1 MKKIYLVAAFL
12 MTSLMVKGQEGKYQ
26 VLFASKT
33 VQLEEGYTQKS
44 LTDGDQPVA
53 GRFVRLLQIQRPFIG
68 NEKGQL
74 EKLGVQF
81 HDYIPY
87 NAFIVSFPAN
97 FDVNRL
103 PKNLVRS
110 VQNIQPDWRISE
122 NLYLNNIPS
131 WAIKPNNQLEL
142 VLVPAPFLT
151 QDQVV
156 KLLDLCGVRMEILR
170 FRGKYVDVTVAKDDI
185 DKLSHL
191 QFLTFIHPGE
201 EPGEP
206 ENDRSRT
213 ASKVSMLN
221 NRYGIPTNFD
231 GSGVIISLGD
241 DGDIGP
247 HIDYAGRLT
256 SVAGASNGDHGD
268 HVAGTIFG
276 AGNRNP
282 EGMGM
287 APGAEM
293 LYYSYPGN
301 LNNAAQDYNAVG
313 IRITSSSYSNGCN
326 AGYTT
331 FARDIDLTS
340 FLNPKL
346 IHVFSAG
353 NNGTQDCN
361 YGAGATWGNITGGH
375 KLGKN
380 AIAVANLTHEDILAS
395 SSSRGPASDGRI
407 KPDVGTVGTSV
418 FSTTDP
424 NNYNTKTGTS
434 MSCPGVSGSLAI
446 IYQAYKES
454 HSQEEPDGGLAKAH
468 LMNTADDL
476 GNAGPDFR
484 FGFGKINVPRA
495 IQAIQNNWDLTDSIA
510 TGQTK
515 NHTIT
520 VPANTAEVRVMLY
533 WTDPPGSVSS
543 ARALVNDLNI
553 STSNNNQT
561 YLPWVLDPTPNP
573 TNLNSPALRAVD
585 SLNNVEQV
593 TILNPVG
600 NVNVTV
606 SGIVPMGSP
615 QKYFIVYYFVADE
628 VKITYPAGGES
639 LIPGETVQIR
649 WDASPG
655 TGSFAVE
662 YSANNGQTWV
672 NLGTTSA
679 ANRFRNWTV
688 PNTVTGQGLI
698 RVTRGNQVAQS
709 SSNFTIFSQANGL
722 SIQTACPD
730 SLVFTWNN
738 VAGATGYVIYKLGD
752 KYMDSI
758 GFSTTNSFVINPF
771 NPVEGMWVT
780 VAPRGANNAIGRRS
794 IALEVSPGL
803 SNCFLS
809 RDIAM
814 DALVNPK
821 PGKFPSCQTIAGV
834 EYQISNRGVTHLTNI
849 PVGYRINQGTIFW
862 DTVAGPIAPSQTVLV
877 TASHIPTLAA
887 GTHQI
892 AIFNNMLDDGNPYN
906 DTVLTSIEIYP
917 ATSITLPYSE
927 NFGGMNLCTNR
938 SACGNDNCALGLGWV
953 NETNG
958 SQDNIDWLVR
968 NGASPS
974 GGTGPSQAFTPA
986 TAAGRYLLVE
996 ATGCFGQEARLVSPC
1011 INLTNASL
1019 PEMSFRYHM
1028 FGIAMGELHV
1038 DVLVDGKVQKDVIPP
1053 LVGDKGD
1060 NWLLQKI
1067 DLTPYVGKDINVI
1080 FRAITGS
1087 NFQSDMG
1094 LDGIEIYEATS
1105 PPTAAFTVSNSN
1117 PCINQEVA
1125 VEEKGTLVQ
1134 SRLWDITPNT
1144 FNLTQGSTLTSK
1156 NLFVAFTAYGTYNI
1170 KLTTTNA
1177 FGQDSVITNQ
1187 AVTVAPGGNFALV
1200 ENFAWGVPPTGW
1212 SITNIDN
1219 NETWKRS
1226 QPLTISSGSN
1236 SQLVP
1241 VVECFNYQIIGQEDF
1256 LTVPKIDLSSFTAP
1270 VLKFDVAYAR
1280 RDGQSM
1286 DGLEVE
1292 LSTNCGV
1299 SFDTVIY
1306 SKFGSALA
1314 TAANTPAF
1322 FRPLSATEWRVET
1335 IDLSGFK
1342 VSDVVV
1348 RFKSINDNGN
1358 NLYIMNVNILDTT
1371 VGPPTATIV
1380 PSMTDVCRF
1389 DTIIY
1394 SAITTNNPTGYS
1406 WDFGLGANPQTAVG
1420 PGPHAVTYQF
1430 VGNNRTVRLNV
1441 FNRGGLGATAINS
1454 VSVLPLPLASFTQN
1468 ILGNQVQFNNQSLG
1482 NPTAYFWDF
1491 GDGNTSNVVSPTH
1504 TYATGGVYQA
1514 YLAIQTDCGPD
1525 TLRRQISFT
1534 NISTEDPQL
1543 GLNNLVVSPNPT
1555 KGELF
1560 ISLDKPENKNLQF
1573 TIKDLAGRIV
1583 VEETYNLYKSSG
1595 TARMDLSHIA
1605 KGSYM
1610 LTIADEAHVRVVKII
1625 VQ

>member
-1 MKKIYLVAAFL
+1 MKKFYLVAAFL

-33 VQLEEGYTQKS
+33 VQLEEGFSQKN
-44 LTDGDQPVA
+44 LFDGDQPVH
-53 GRFVRLLQIQRPFIG
+53 GRFIRLLQIRRPFLG
-68 NEKGQL
+68 NEKSQL
-74 EKLGVQF
+74 EKMGIQF

-87 NAFIVSFPAN
+87 NAFIVSFPEN

-103 PKNLVRS
+103 PKSLVRS
-110 VQNIQPDWRISE
+110 IENIQSDWRISE
-122 NLYLNNIPS
+122 SLYLNDIPS
-131 WAIKPNNQLEL
+131 WAVKPNNHLEL
-142 VLVPAPFLT
+142 VLVPAPFLS
-151 QDQVV
+151 QEQVV
-156 KLLDLCGVRMEILR
+156 RLLDMCGVRMEILR
-170 FRGKYVDVTVAKDDI
+170 FRGKYVDVIASKDEI
-185 DKLSHL
+185 ENLSKLN
-191 QFLTFIHPGE
+191 FLTFIHPGE
-201 EPGEP
+201 EPGVP
-206 ENDRSRT
+206 ENDRSRS

-221 NRYGIPTNFD
+221 NRYGIATNFD
-231 GSGVIISLGD
+231 GSGVIVSLGD

-276 AGNRNP
+276 AGNRDP
-282 EGMGM
+282 RGMGM

-301 LNNAAQDYNAVG
+301 LNNAAQDYNTVG

-353 NNGTQDCN
+353 NNGTQDCS

-375 KLGKN
+375 KVGKN
-380 AIAVANLTHEDILAS
+380 AIAVANLTHEDALAG

-407 KPDVGTVGTSV
+407 KPDVGTVGSSV
-418 FSTTDP
+418 YSTTDP
-424 NNYNTKTGTS
+424 HNYNVKTGTS

-446 IYQAYKES
+446 IYQAFKES
-454 HSQEEPDGGLAKAH
+454 HNQVEPDGGLAKAH

-495 IQAIQNNWDLTDSIA
+495 IQAIQSNWDLTDSIA

-520 VPANTAEVRVMLY
+520 VPSNTAEVRVMLY

-543 ARALVNDLNI
+543 ARALVNDLNM
-553 STSNNNQT
+553 TTTNNNQT

-573 TNLNSPALRAVD
+573 TNLNSPAVRATD

-600 NVNVTV
+600 DVNVTV

-628 VKITYPAGGES
+628 VKITHPAGGES
-639 LIPGETVQIR
+639 LVPGETVQIR

-655 TGSFAVE
+655 TGNFQIE
-662 YSANNGQTWV
+662 YSSNNGQTWI
-672 NLGTTSA
+672 NLGTTN
-679 ANRFRNWTV
+679 ANLRHRNWTV

-709 SSNFTIFSQANGL
+709 PSNFTIFSQANGL
-722 SIQTACPD
+722 NIQSACPD

-738 VAGATGYVIYKLGD
+738 VAGATGYVIYKLGN

-771 NPVEGMWVT
+771 NPVTGMWVT

-794 IALEVSPGL
+794 RALEVSPGL
-803 SNCFLS
+803 SNCFLN

-814 DALVNPK
+814 DALINPK
-821 PGKFPSCQTIAGV
+821 PGKFPSCQTITGV
-834 EYQISNRGVTHLTNI
+834 QYEISNKGVSHLTNI
-849 PVGYRINQGTIFW
+849 PVGYRINQGPIYW
-862 DTVAGPIAPSQTVLV
+862 DTVAGPIAPNQTVLV
-877 TASHIPTLAA
+877 TASHVPILAA

-892 AIFNNMLDDGNPYN
+892 AIFNNMIDDGNPYN
-906 DTVLTSIEIYP
+906 DTIFSSIEIFP
-917 ATSITLPYSE
+917 SSSITLPYSE
-927 NFGGMNLCTNR
+927 NFGGMSLCTNR
-938 SACGNDNCALGLGWV
+938 SACGNDNCSLGLGWV

-958 SQDNIDWLVR
+958 NQDNIDWLVR
-968 NGASPS
+968 NGSSPS
-974 GGTGPSQAFTPA
+974 GGTGPSRAFTPA
-986 TAAGRYLLVE
+986 TNSGQYLLIE
-996 ATGCFGQEARLVSPC
+996 ATGCFEQEARLISPC

-1028 FGIAMGELHV
+1028 FGTDMGVLHV
-1038 DVLVDGKVQKDVIPP
+1038 DVLVDGKVQQDIIPV
-1053 LVGDKGD
+1053 LAGDKGD

-1067 DLTPYVGKDINVI
+1067 DLTPYVGKTINVV

-1087 NFQSDMG
+1087 GFRSDMG
-1094 LDGIEIYEATS
+1094 LDAIEIYEATS
-1105 PPTAAFTVSNSN
+1105 PPTAAFTLSNPA
-1117 PCINQEVA
+1117 PCINTEVVLKETGA
-1125 VEEKGTLVQ
+1125 LVQ
-1134 SRLWDITPNT
+1134 SRLWDITPST

-1156 NLFVAFTAYGTYNI
+1156 ELFVEFTANGTYTI

-1177 FGQDSVITNQ
+1177 FGQDSVTVNQ
-1187 AVTVAPGGNFALV
+1187 AVTVTPGVNYTIV
-1200 ENFAWGVPPTGW
+1200 EDFTLGIPPLGW
-1212 SITNIDN
+1212 QITNPDN
-1219 NETWKRS
+1219 NETWKPS
-1226 QPLTISSGSN
+1226 GTVISANGLSYN
-1236 SQLVP
+1236 SVP
-1241 VVECFNYQIIGQEDF
+1241 MVECFNYSLLNQSDY
-1256 LTVPKIDLSSFTAP
+1256 LKLPKMDLSGFVGP

-1280 RDGQSM
+1280 RNAQSM
-1286 DGLEVE
+1286 DGLEIE
-1292 LSTNCGV
+1292 LSTDCGQT
-1299 SFDTVIY
+1299 FDTILY
-1306 SKFGSALA
+1306 SKFGADLA
-1314 TAANTPAF
+1314 TSANTTNSFVPT
-1322 FRPLSATEWRVET
+1322 ATTMWRVET
-1335 IDLSGFK
+1335 IDLSAFK
-1342 VSDVVV
+1342 VSDVVI
-1348 RFKSINDNGN
+1348 RFKSTNANGN
-1358 NLYIMNVNILDTT
+1358 NMYILNVNVVDTT
-1371 VGPPTATIV
+1371 VTPPTPIINTNQA
-1380 PSMTDVCRF
+1380 DVCRF
-1389 DTIIY
+1389 DTLVFFG
-1394 SAITTNNPTGYS
+1394 SGTNNPIHYV
-1406 WDFGLGANPQTAVG
+1406 WDFGLGATPATATG
-1420 PGPHAVTYQF
+1420 AGPHPVTYQF
-1430 VGNNRTVRLNV
+1430 IGTGRSVRLSVYNA
-1441 FNRGGLGATAINS
+1441 GGMSSSFSNQF
-1454 VSVLPLPLASFTQN
+1454 SVLPLPVASFTQN
-1468 ILGNQVQFNNQSLG
+1468 ILGNQVTFNNQSLG
-1482 NPTAYFWDF
+1482 NPSAYFWDF
-1491 GDGNTSNVVSPTH
+1491 GDGNTSTAASPTH
-1504 TYATGGVYQA
+1504 TYTTGGVYQV

-1534 NISTEDPQL
+1534 NISTSDPQL

-1555 KGELF
+1555 KGDLF
-1560 ISLDKPENKNLQF
+1560 INIEKPENKALQF
-1573 TIKDLAGRIV
+1573 SIKDLAGRV
-1583 VEETYNLYKSSG
+1583 VLEESYNLYKSNG
-1595 TARMDLSHIA
+1595 AARLDLSRLA

-1610 LTIADEAHVRVVKII
+1610 LTIADEASVRVIKII
-1625 VQ
+1625 LQ